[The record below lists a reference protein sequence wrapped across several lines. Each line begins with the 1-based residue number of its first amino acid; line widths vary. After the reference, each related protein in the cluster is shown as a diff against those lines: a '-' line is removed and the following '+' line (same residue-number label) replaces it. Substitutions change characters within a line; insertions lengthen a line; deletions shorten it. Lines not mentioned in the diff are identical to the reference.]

1 MLFLISVVLLPKRE
15 RTNKKISQKRML
27 QEKCCIFPKL
37 FTHFIFMFYTFK
49 QSSDLKSDKSRLEV
63 IIRYSICSQN
73 SSCTIDKCEILCLTF
88 KTEDVY
94 G

>member
-1 MLFLISVVLLPKRE
+1 MLFLIRVVLLPKRE
-15 RTNKKISQKRML
+15 RTNTKISQKRML

-73 SSCTIDKCEILCLTF
+73 SSCTIDKCEILCLTC
-88 KTEDVY
+88 KTEDVS